1 MIIAGGVENDYALN
15 TVEVMNINAKQWT
28 TAFPLPQKLW
38 QLSGVAIGETLYLSG
53 GYAENTPS
61 KSVFASPLSSFSS
74 GCGTLGSRLRWS
86 FSRQQTQSP
95 WKEICSL
102 PVTLSTLASVGGCLL
117 AVGGKDDSDVSTSN
131 VYQYDSLSDTWSVA
145 YQMACKRSWC
155 LAVTLPTHCVVIV
168 GGLMRLATIQEV

>member
-1 MIIAGGVENDYALN
+1 M
-15 TVEVMNINAKQWT
+15 
-28 TAFPLPQKLW
+28 
-38 QLSGVAIGETLYLSG
+38 
-53 GYAENTPS
+53 
-61 KSVFASPLSSFSS
+61 LSSGPPPFLCHKSS
-74 GCGTLGSRLRWS
+74 GNFQVSLLVRHSTCLVAMQRIHRQSQSLPPHSLASLQAVVLLDPDCDGH